1 MQVGDLV
8 ARKHSPRKILG
19 LIMHLFE
26 ICNRRMH
33 RGPLPMVEIMTK
45 DGPRI
50 WKRRKIKVFNES
62 R

>member
-1 MQVGDLV
+1 MKVGDLV
-8 ARKHSPRKILG
+8 AYKLSPRKILG

-33 RGPLPMVEIMTK
+33 REPLPMVEILTK

-50 WKRRKIKVFNES
+50 WKRRKIKVFNEG